1 MRTMTGSFRLRVT
14 AVPTRSP
21 MGVMLASA
29 PRVKNIIPAMIMA
42 APSRKHR
49 RMLGEMG
56 AALKHRAST
65 MPTMGSTAFNASISF
80 SFNFGREPRK

>member
-1 MRTMTGSFRLRVT
+1 
-14 AVPTRSP
+14 
-21 MGVMLASA
+21 
-29 PRVKNIIPAMIMA
+29 
-42 APSRKHR
+42 
-49 RMLGEMG
+49 MLGEMG